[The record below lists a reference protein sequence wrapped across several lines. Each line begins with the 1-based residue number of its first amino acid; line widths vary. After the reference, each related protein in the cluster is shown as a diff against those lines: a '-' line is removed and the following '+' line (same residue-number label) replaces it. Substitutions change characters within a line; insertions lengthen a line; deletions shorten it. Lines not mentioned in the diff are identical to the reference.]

1 MATFYL
7 AYGRGMHQLARQG
20 ATVAS
25 LRNYCMK
32 DVKFLGP
39 AFWFEVSGIAGD
51 TIIVNDDQTLQTLLA
66 TVEDLRIDVK
76 SDNNKPRPR
85 PLRPRPA
92 GDQLDEQ
99 KDQPDFYPN
108 GILKK

>member
-7 AYGRGMHQLARQG
+7 AYGRGMFQLARQG

-39 AFWFEVSGIAGD
+39 EFWFEVSGIAGE

-76 SDNNKPRPR
+76 SEKQLLPPRPR
-85 PLRPRPA
+85 PHEPKH
-92 GDQLDEQ
+92 E
-99 KDQPDFYPN
+99 PDPFPN
-108 GILKK
+108 GIMKR